1 MYYHAGVVMMGLGN
15 LEGKAMKWQGRR
27 QSRNVQDRRRSGGGA
42 VIGGGSI
49 GVLAIVVV
57 GYFLGIDLTPLLQ
70 DQGGTS
76 SQPRDLSAQEE
87 AAGDFAA
94 VTLADTE
101 EVWAQIFQDQLGT
114 AYQPATMVLFSRA
127 SQSAC
132 GGASA
137 ATGPFYCP
145 TDQSIYLDTDF
156 FNVLAQQLGATGDF
170 AAAYVIAHEV
180 GHHVQDLL
188 GVLDQ
193 TNAARAQM
201 GQADANAVSVMV
213 ELQADCFAGIWAAH
227 AETSLGTIEVGDV
240 AEAMNAAARI
250 GDDVLQGAA
259 GQAVRP
265 DSFTHGSAAA
275 RQQWFTTGYEAGT
288 LESCNTFAN

>member
-1 MYYHAGVVMMGLGN
+1 MGLGN

>member
-1 MYYHAGVVMMGLGN
+1 MMGLGN

>member
-1 MYYHAGVVMMGLGN
+1 
-15 LEGKAMKWQGRR
+15 MKWQGRR

-101 EVWAQIFQDQLGT
+101 EVWAQIFQDQLGA

-127 SQSAC
+127 TQSAC

>member
-1 MYYHAGVVMMGLGN
+1 MGLGN

-127 SQSAC
+127 TQSAC

>member
-1 MYYHAGVVMMGLGN
+1 
-15 LEGKAMKWQGRR
+15 MKWQGRR